1 MKRRIHGR
9 GVSFATV
16 LFTLGTLGA
25 LGAAGPGCGQD
36 KPDPPE
42 VAQRKQACK
51 VLHEHLFRI
60 SPQSGLA
67 GLSEAE
73 QQKKLAQLQ
82 AGVPI
87 EDIEQC
93 AAADPKVVACMQQA
107 ADVAA
112 VKACIPAPKE

>member
-1 MKRRIHGR
+1 MSRHLGR
-9 GVSFATV
+9 LAIALAAVVSVA
-16 LFTLGTLGA
+16 A
-25 LGAAGPGCGQD
+25 AAGCGED

-42 VAQRKQACK
+42 VAKRKQDCK
-51 VLHEHLFRI
+51 ALSEHLFRI
-60 SPQSGLA
+60 SPEAHLQ

-73 QQKKLAQLQ
+73 QNKRIEKLQ

-93 AAADPKVVACMQQA
+93 AAADPKVIACLQAA

-112 VKACIPAPKE
+112 VKACIPVRKD